1 MTKEQ
6 LRNKAVGIGLQ
17 MRDSLIVDRV
27 ERKTA
32 EMFAHVAQ
40 SNFFKGGTYVLNNLW
55 KDAQGEDLPEIDRDV
70 IVLVEAYG
78 GYKVVF
84 AHRPK
89 HFCGE
94 KELDYHQP
102 IIYDKGG
109 WNMPDVVY
117 WLDLDLPIKE

>member
-1 MTKEQ
+1 MTRKEEIIQ
-6 LRNKAVGIGLQ
+6 AARQKEKEVGFTQIVKDSKGVNSAYGIGFL
-17 MRDSLIVDRV
+17 
-27 ERKTA
+27 EGA
-32 EMFAHVAQ
+32 EWADEHP
-40 SNFFKGGTYVLNNLW
+40 NNLW
-55 KDAQGEDLPEIDRDV
+55 KDAQGEDLPKIDRDV
-70 IVLVEAYG
+70 IALVEAYG

-94 KELDYHQP
+94 KDVDYNQP
-102 IIYDKGG
+102 IIYDNGG

>member
-1 MTKEQ
+1 MTKDE
-6 LRNKAVGIGLQ
+6 K
-17 MRDSLIVDRV
+17 
-27 ERKTA
+27 RK
-32 EMFAHVAQ
+32 
-40 SNFFKGGTYVLNNLW
+40 NLW

-70 IVLVEAYG
+70 IALIEAHG